1 MFFISI
7 YIYTTNAKNI
17 EKMPT
22 IKPKRQKGKQ
32 EKSRHEKREKKVT
45 KKREPTADSVP
56 LYIITAVY
64 VSITH

>member
-1 MFFISI
+1 
-7 YIYTTNAKNI
+7 
-17 EKMPT
+17 MPT

-32 EKSRHEKREKKVT
+32 EKRRHEKREKKVT
-45 KKREPTADSVP
+45 KKREPTADSIP